1 MNRHRGQAGYT
12 MVELMMALA
21 LLTVGILGIVSL
33 QRVTVIS
40 NGHAKNLA
48 IAQRIAQTWAT
59 QLQMDASAWRA
70 NGTPPG
76 LLTTSAPDGVWK
88 RPLYVT
94 DRLGAAF
101 DELGAPLDDDQ
112 APNAAFCTHI
122 RATWLY
128 NNTGISGNG
137 LIRAEI
143 RVFWRRDGH
152 GMDVDGIGNT
162 ALKSQ
167 EFCELPQNPA
177 AAAVIGQDTSTFR
190 FLYQTIGLR
199 QHSQI

>member
-1 MNRHRGQAGYT
+1 MNRRGQGGYT

-33 QRVTVIS
+33 QRVTVVS

-48 IAQRIAQTWAT
+48 IAQRIAQNWAT

-76 LLTTSAPDGVWK
+76 LLTTNPPSGLWT

-94 DRLGAAF
+94 DRVGGAF
-101 DELGAPLDDDQ
+101 DELGAPLDDDN
-112 APNAAFCTHI
+112 AGNAAFCTHI

-128 NNTGISGNG
+128 DNNAGVGGSG

-143 RVFWRRDGH
+143 RVFWLRDGH
-152 GMDVDGIGNT
+152 GVGLDGIGNT
-162 ALKSQ
+162 WLST
-167 EFCELPQNPA
+167 EGLCPRQNA
-177 AAAVIGQDTSTFR
+177 ARVTAIGQDTSAYR
-190 FLYQTIGLR
+190 FLYQTVGLR